1 MDGLFSSTCV
11 FRQAGG
17 EKGWAEVF
25 QAVCAVTKTCC
36 RLSDGGEWIPTS
48 GGRKLNTDE
57 KREETFSCR
66 SVTVMSVW
74 GTVFEIWLKQS
85 RTSTCLRM
93 WTDPSVYSAGNST
106 RTCWAFFLF
115 LQQCKRG
122 SGLREFPARLIQPQP
137 AQPPKP
143 IAPTRPM
150 NFTLARKKI
159 NTLVKYW
166 RTHGQSSAGLLF
178 ERGAYLLAQLQP
190 RLLYD
195 WLSNSEAK
203 QPNRSPREP

>member
-1 MDGLFSSTCV
+1 MEKADFCPHCNFLPHSFSFCLSPPSPPPPSVLPPSLPPPLFLSPPPPSGQNSLWVWGLMDGLFSSTCV

-17 EKGWAEVF
+17 ETGRAEVF

-36 RLSDGGEWIPTS
+36 CLSGGGEWIPTS

-57 KREETFSCR
+57 KGEETFSCR
-66 SVTVMSVW
+66 SVTVMPVW

-122 SGLREFPARLIQPQP
+122 SGLREFPARLIQP
-137 AQPPKP
+137 
-143 IAPTRPM
+143 
-150 NFTLARKKI
+150 
-159 NTLVKYW
+159 
-166 RTHGQSSAGLLF
+166 
-178 ERGAYLLAQLQP
+178 
-190 RLLYD
+190 
-195 WLSNSEAK
+195 
-203 QPNRSPREP
+203 